1 MNEPKIEWMNI
12 IPQWLTAIGTVL
24 AVIVALFQKM
34 IRDRINRPK
43 IEMSY
48 IDNKQCC
55 VEVNPDVESG
65 DASKQLR
72 LRIKLENKGNY
83 MATHAALYVDCFY
96 KKRSSEGSFV
106 INEITPK
113 QIKDYR
119 NAKPSSIA
127 PHLLYYFDVAAVNKY
142 ESMTTQDENGQTK
155 QFYKLY
161 LLGEGEATEL
171 GRGTFII
178 PLKFYSS
185 RIDVK
190 ISYLKV
196 FWDSDSY
203 SLDKQVFS
211 VEMLTEKE
219 FNKLQIAK

>member
-1 MNEPKIEWMNI
+1 
-12 IPQWLTAIGTVL
+12 
-24 AVIVALFQKM
+24 
-34 IRDRINRPK
+34 
-43 IEMSY
+43 
-48 IDNKQCC
+48 
-55 VEVNPDVESG
+55 
-65 DASKQLR
+65 
-72 LRIKLENKGNY
+72 
-83 MATHAALYVDCFY
+83 
-96 KKRSSEGSFV
+96 
-106 INEITPK
+106 
-113 QIKDYR
+113 
-119 NAKPSSIA
+119 
-127 PHLLYYFDVAAVNKY
+127 
-142 ESMTTQDENGQTK
+142 MTTQDENGQTK

-219 FNKLQIAK
+219 FKKLQIAK

>member
-1 MNEPKIEWMNI
+1 MNEPQLDWMNI

-24 AVIVALFQKM
+24 AVIIALFQKM
-34 IRDRINRPK
+34 IRDRVNRPK

-48 IDNKQCC
+48 TDNKQCC
-55 VEVNPDVESG
+55 VEVNPNVESG
-65 DASKQLR
+65 DDSKQLKI
-72 LRIKLENKGNY
+72 RIKLENKGNY
-83 MATHAALYVDCFY
+83 IATHAALYVDCFY
-96 KKRSSEGSFV
+96 KKRSGEGSFV

-127 PHLLYYFDVAAVNKY
+127 PHLLYYFDVVAVNKY
-142 ESMTTQDENGQTK
+142 ESMTTQDENGKTR
-155 QFYKLY
+155 QFYRLY

-185 RIDVK
+185 RINVK

-211 VEMLTEKE
+211 VDMLTEKE
-219 FNKLQIAK
+219 FKKLQIAK